1 MPKPSI
7 CIGVPCF
14 GPQESNWWAQ
24 FAQHMSELPKSFELN
39 RILVSGTMATDHNR
53 NLIVS
58 EFLETGAEWLFW
70 IDADTVVPVGAIN
83 RLIATGKTLVSGLYY
98 GKNPPHPP
106 IAYHI
111 FNGAYRPI
119 DKALRWEK
127 GEILPVD
134 ACGMGCMLTHRSV
147 FTDIQSAYTVLQ
159 EAGGGLV
166 AIHKDDIVGDVSSAM
181 KHKDDGKVIGG
192 QRRTRLVQPTLEHL
206 KFPFFSLEHGRT
218 EDLWFFELANRV
230 GHKAWL
236 DTSVECGHL
245 RPVAFTGADYREIN
259 GH

>member
-1 MPKPSI
+1 MEKPKI

-24 FAQHMSELPKSFELN
+24 FSHHMSELPKDFELQ

-53 NLIVS
+53 NLIVK
-58 EFLETGAEWLFW
+58 EFLETSSEWLFW
-70 IDADTVVPVGAIN
+70 IDADTIVPIGAIS
-83 RLIATGKTLVSGLYY
+83 RLISVGKTMVSGLYY

-106 IAYHI
+106 IAYYSY
-111 FNGAYRPI
+111 NGAYRPI
-119 DKALRWEK
+119 DKGTRWEV
-127 GEILPVD
+127 GEILSVD

-147 FTDIQSAYTVLQ
+147 FEDIQSSHTVLQ
-159 EAGGGLV
+159 EVGGGIIAV
-166 AIHKDDIVGDVSSAM
+166 HNDNIIGEVVNAR
-181 KHKDDGKVIGG
+181 HKDDGKVIGG
-192 QRRTRLVQPTLEHL
+192 QRRTRLIKPTLENL
-206 KFPFFSLEHGRT
+206 RFPFFSLEHGKT
-218 EDLWFFELANRV
+218 EDLWFFEMANAV

-245 RPVAFTGADYREIN
+245 RPIAFTGEEYRGLN